1 MEGKPQDLAQAHGGA
16 DTTLADVEKAPPA
29 REQSSSQNTSDGDAT
44 NKSAFKALGLLDRF
58 LAVWILLAMIIG
70 VLLGNFVPET
80 GPALDKGKFVGVS
93 VPIGENSPCSYSYS
107 TQTNSVVTAVG
118 LLVMMYPILC
128 KVRYESLLEIVKHPG
143 LWKQILFSVIV
154 NWIVAPFLMVSL
166 ANLRQAIMM
175 NFVDTFHSLPSL
187 GPSFQTRLIF
197 VLVLSSWA

>member
-1 MEGKPQDLAQAHGGA
+1 MEKKPQDLAQAHGGA

-29 REQSSSQNTSDGDAT
+29 REEPPSQSTSDGDAT

-93 VPIGENSPCSYSYS
+93 VPIGENMFLYCFYLF
-107 TQTNSVVTAVG
+107 QTNIGFAAVG

-128 KVRYESLLEIVKHPG
+128 KVRYESLFKIVKHPG

-154 NWIVAPFLMVSL
+154 NWIVAPFLMVIKNDSHLTITIKLIDTVRSL
-166 ANLRQAIMM
+166 L
-175 NFVDTFHSLPSL
+175 SP
-187 GPSFQTRLIF
+187 GPSFRTRLISALGLF
-197 VLVLSSWA
+197 S